1 MLSFYTRKL
10 LQSFTVQFVADG
22 FVKIYAGM
30 DEGRAHRTSVRDGW
44 LGERSSSFT
53 REKYQLNTRAN
64 DSPCSELVVGIG
76 TQHKWRQEQNSV
88 NLEVKADKEEFGTRF
103 SRPQSQVSHTGV
115 TSLQYY
121 PNFMHSDVLCFLE
134 PAVDQSSRLHY
145 QHQPLEDKR
154 AIYPPNFDVPSPVQ
168 PTLAGDTMVNDG
180 HVIHMDDVLNV
191 TKQEVL
197 EFHPPSYTHKV
208 T

>member
-1 MLSFYTRKL
+1 
-10 LQSFTVQFVADG
+10 
-22 FVKIYAGM
+22 M
-30 DEGRAHRTSVRDGW
+30 DEWGVHSTSVRDGW
-44 LGERSSSFT
+44 LGERASSFT
-53 REKYQLNTRAN
+53 HEKYQLKIRTN
-64 DSPCSELVVGIG
+64 DPPFSELVVGIG
-76 TQHKWRQEQNSV
+76 AQHKWRQEQNSV
-88 NLEVKADKEEFGTRF
+88 NLGVKVDEEEFGTRF
-103 SRPQSQVSHTGV
+103 SRPQSQASHTGV
-115 TSLQYY
+115 TPLQYY

-145 QHQPLEDKR
+145 QHQPPEDKE
-154 AIYPPNFDVPSPVQ
+154 AIYLPNFDAPSPVQ

-197 EFHPPSYTHKV
+197 EFQPSSYTHKV